1 MSDTD
6 DKNLYLRF
14 CSNEELYGEINRRNK
29 LKTRKDIDKRLAGRK
44 PIAYF
49 VFVGGDELHT
59 VWELHTV
66 FSNGNTKCFDFDSRD
81 GKSEGSLGLFVEEY
95 FPKLPKITYDD
106 WVKIRRK
113 KKHAVAR
120 HNVSG

>member
-14 CSNEELYGEINRRNK
+14 CSDEELSGEVNRRNK
-29 LKTRKDIDKRLAGRK
+29 LKIQKDIDKKLCGK
-44 PIAYF
+44 EPIAYF

-59 VWELHTV
+59 EWELHIV
-66 FSNGNTKCFDFDSRD
+66 FSNGEKECFDFDSRD
-81 GKSEGSLGLFVEEY
+81 GKSEGSLKLFVEDH
-95 FPKLPKITYDD
+95 FPKLPKITHDD
-106 WVKIRRK
+106 WIKIRRN
-113 KKHAVAR
+113 KHAKAVG